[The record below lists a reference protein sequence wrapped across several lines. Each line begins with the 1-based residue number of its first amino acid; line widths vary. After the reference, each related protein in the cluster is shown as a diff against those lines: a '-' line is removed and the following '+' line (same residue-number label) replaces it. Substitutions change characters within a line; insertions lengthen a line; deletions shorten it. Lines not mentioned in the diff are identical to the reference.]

1 MKNKNRTH
9 KGEFLKLESGNF
21 NYSNLL
27 KRYNTLPQRYNFY
40 IINNIIFN
48 ISSRKVSHFK
58 DFLIY
63 DDPNDFMQRFYYMK
77 ESGFHLKY
85 YISFYEENNKIFP
98 NYYCLPES
106 KYLYRN
112 IQQKQNILNNI
123 ENRNNKYSIGHSY
136 STIFSSSIK
145 RSIYNESVYPSNSM
159 SSTGDDLKKLI
170 KVIND
175 NYSTIS
181 YICKKEKSSNTV
193 SSNNLGQKNHI
204 KKEIGKFTIN
214 NNLSSCQKNLLILK
228 KKEKDKIINKKK
240 NLKNNESNN
249 NSNCLSDREK
259 NVNSNKKD
267 TKDNKDVKYKR
278 IMTHYNK
285 ELMNV
290 CGNIKNTIE
299 NGKNSSE
306 TKEKLKSLIK
316 TIKYIIKKNNN
327 NAHKNKN
334 INHHNHTI
342 TEIDNININ
351 INTSNKISI
360 TSRNL
365 DKNMNVKN
373 KIIKSVLNTII
384 QTKKNNNKISSKKA
398 FINQTEN
405 LKNCLRKKIKI
416 EQGNN
421 SYKVV
426 CNNRLCRLC
435 SLRNEYKT
443 NKNLLN
449 HIKTN
454 SNLNP
459 NLLTETKSKIN
470 KYHTILSNNNSVS
483 FNSPFNRK
491 KIVNKST
498 SIESFPRLQ
507 ISTQKKDK
515 KKILIKNNSKKRR
528 KTLTDV
534 CCIKENQDKNN
545 NNRKNNKY
553 SEFEHKKELSDF
565 PTQINFRAHK
575 QFINKYKNTSKNLL
589 PNTIQKVKSY
599 KKENR
604 STFLAKSN
612 INKNMNNTNS
622 TIIKN
627 LNCSKKFNLGL
638 RSRNNTTLNSLNIN
652 LTGIKNLKMINNL
665 YTTVN
670 IYGSSRNKNNIR
682 SGLKTERIN
691 YKLSNG
697 TYFFDNKKLFKKL
710 NASNV
715 YTYLNKKK
723 QSNNSLSNNIIKK
736 FHNKTNSSINNTEST
751 FSINKT
757 SNNFNHILKKNI
769 LHNNTYNY
777 FAKIKKIRFKNV
789 RPMLIKKYDKEIIY
803 PQNSARIPFGNKN
816 ESSKIKAEKLSINL
830 YKDIYLNT
838 MESGIK
844 TNSTIRKLSNDE
856 KKSDIICNYSAS
868 ENNKK
873 KQNKIKIKNFK
884 QLIEHNINFDRKE
897 IDRKILHN
905 IFNEKKS
912 HKKKFSSGNN

>member
-9 KGEFLKLESGNF
+9 KSEILRLESGNF
-21 NYSNLL
+21 KYLNLI
-27 KRYNTLPQRYNFY
+27 KRYNTLPQRYNLY

-48 ISSRKVSHFK
+48 INSRKVSIFK

-63 DDPNDFMQRFYYMK
+63 DDPNDFMQRFYYLK
-77 ESGFHLKY
+77 ESGLHLKY
-85 YISFYEENNKIFP
+85 YISFYEENNRIFP

-123 ENRNNKYSIGHSY
+123 ENRNIKYSKGHSY

-159 SSTGDDLKKLI
+159 NSTGDDLKKII
-170 KVIND
+170 KMIND

-181 YICKKEKSSNTV
+181 YICQKEKSSNTI

-228 KKEKDKIINKKK
+228 KKEKDKIIDIKK
-240 NLKNNESNN
+240 LKNNESNN

-267 TKDNKDVKYKR
+267 NKDNKNSKHKR

-285 ELMNV
+285 ELVNV

-299 NGKNSSE
+299 NGKNSTE

-327 NAHKNKN
+327 NALKNKN
-334 INHHNHTI
+334 INNHNHTI

-365 DKNMNVKN
+365 DKNMIVKN
-373 KIIKSVLNTII
+373 KLIKSVLNSII
-384 QTKKNNNKISSKKA
+384 QNKKNNNKMSSKKA
-398 FINQTEN
+398 FVNQTEN

-426 CNNRLCRLC
+426 CNNRLC

-454 SNLNP
+454 SNLNS
-459 NLLTETKSKIN
+459 NLLTETKSRIN

-483 FNSPFNRK
+483 FNSPLTRK

-507 ISTQKKDK
+507 ISTQKKNK

-534 CCIKENQDKNN
+534 CCNKENQDKNN
-545 NNRKNNKY
+545 KKYNKY
-553 SEFEHKKELSDF
+553 TEFEHKKELSDF

-575 QFINKYKNTSKNLL
+575 QFINKYKNTSKNFL
-589 PNTIQKVKSY
+589 PNAIQKVKSY

-604 STFLAKSN
+604 SSFLTKSN

-710 NASNV
+710 NGSNV

-723 QSNNSLSNNIIKK
+723 QSNNNLSNNIIKK

-816 ESSKIKAEKLSINL
+816 ESSKIKKEKHSINL

-844 TNSTIRKLSNDE
+844 VNSTIRKLSNDE
-856 KKSDIICNYSAS
+856 KKSDIICSYSAS

-884 QLIEHNINFDRKE
+884 QLIDHNIKSDRKE

-912 HKKKFSSGNN
+912 HQKKFSSGNN

>member
-1 MKNKNRTH
+1 MKNKNKFH
-9 KGEFLKLESGNF
+9 KDEFLKLKLGNF
-21 NYSNLL
+21 KFLNLL
-27 KRYNTLPQRYNFY
+27 KRYNALPQRYNLY

-48 ISSRKVSHFK
+48 INSRKVSHFK

-77 ESGFHLKY
+77 ESVLYLEY

-106 KYLYRN
+106 KYLYLN

-123 ENRNNKYSIGHSY
+123 ENRNIKFNSKGHSY
-136 STIFSSSIK
+136 NTIFSSSIK
-145 RSIYNESVYPSNSM
+145 RSIYNESVYPSNSIN
-159 SSTGDDLKKLI
+159 STGDHDLKKLI

-181 YICKKEKSSNTV
+181 YICKKERSLNTI

-214 NNLSSCQKNLLILK
+214 NKISSCQKNLLYLK
-228 KKEKDKIINKKK
+228 KKEKDKMIDIKRKIE
-240 NLKNNESNN
+240 NNEGDN

-259 NVNSNKKD
+259 NVNSKK
-267 TKDNKDVKYKR
+267 TNSKDNKDCFIHKR

-290 CGNIKNTIE
+290 CRNIKNTIE
-299 NGKNSSE
+299 NGKNSTE

-327 NAHKNKN
+327 NVNKN
-334 INHHNHTI
+334 INHNHTI
-342 TEIDNININ
+342 TEIDNINNININ

-373 KIIKSVLNTII
+373 KIIKSVLNSNI
-384 QTKKNNNKISSKKA
+384 QTKKNNKNNNRKV
-398 FINQTEN
+398 FVNQTEN
-405 LKNCLRKKIKI
+405 LKNCLRKKMKI

-426 CNNRLCRLC
+426 CNRLC
-435 SLRNEYKT
+435 SLRNEYKG

-449 HIKTN
+449 HIQTN
-454 SNLNP
+454 SNVNY
-459 NLLTETKSKIN
+459 NLLTEIKSKIN

-483 FNSPFNRK
+483 FNSPFKRK
-491 KIVNKST
+491 KKVNKST

-507 ISTQKKDK
+507 ISTQKKHN
-515 KKILIKNNSKKRR
+515 KKILIKNNSKRKR

-534 CCIKENQDKNN
+534 CCIKENLDKNN
-545 NNRKNNKY
+545 NNKKYNKY
-553 SEFEHKKELSDF
+553 AEFEHIKELSDF
-565 PTQINFRAHK
+565 PTQINFGAHK
-575 QFINKYKNTSKNLL
+575 QFIKKYKNISKKKF

-612 INKNMNNTNS
+612 INKNINNTNS
-622 TIIKN
+622 TIFQN

-665 YTTVN
+665 YTIVN
-670 IYGSSRNKNNIR
+670 IYGSSRNKNNII

-691 YKLSNG
+691 NKLSNG

-710 NASNV
+710 NASNI

-723 QSNNSLSNNIIKK
+723 QSNNNLYNNIIKK
-736 FHNKTNSSINNTEST
+736 FNNKTNSSINNTEST

-803 PQNSARIPFGNKN
+803 PQNSDRIPFGNKN
-816 ESSKIKAEKLSINL
+816 ESSK
-830 YKDIYLNT
+830 
-838 MESGIK
+838 M
-844 TNSTIRKLSNDE
+844 
-856 KKSDIICNYSAS
+856 
-868 ENNKK
+868 
-873 KQNKIKIKNFK
+873 
-884 QLIEHNINFDRKE
+884 
-897 IDRKILHN
+897 
-905 IFNEKKS
+905 
-912 HKKKFSSGNN
+912 